1 MATPPPNKAPN
12 KMVGRGGNF
21 RIAIRKTTANGISAS
36 GVILNEAS
44 RVVIKIS
51 IMFPFDSALTPKPI
65 IKKIINAKIMEG
77 PVVQTICR
85 ICVKRSVPVT
95 AGARLVVSDKGDI
108 LSPKYAPEMIAP
120 AVIAGERSSPI
131 DTPINATPSV
141 PATVQELPVA
151 RAAIAQIKHVAG

>member
-1 MATPPPNKAPN
+1 
-12 KMVGRGGNF
+12 
-21 RIAIRKTTANGISAS
+21 
-36 GVILNEAS
+36 
-44 RVVIKIS
+44 
-51 IMFPFDSALTPKPI
+51 
-65 IKKIINAKIMEG
+65 MEG